1 MSLEM
6 SMEHSGHGGQ
16 KPSVFAVASSAKIVL
31 IAFSAI
37 AGFYHRFPGTGL
49 K

>member
-16 KPSVFAVASSAKIVL
+16 KPSIFAVASSAKIVL

-37 AGFYHRFPGTGL
+37 AGFYHPIPRHRP
-49 K
+49 